1 MPEASQGKLNSVE
14 DNQASV
20 DFTFAGAIRGKIER
34 WLNQEG
40 WTVEPRSGEG
50 VVWALLA
57 VDRLKRRLLISQHRG
72 HEDRVLLEAR
82 VVPSQ
87 EQAERLADAAST
99 LTTDLMWDIRF
110 ELNRMGIDF
119 QGVNLPF
126 HRAVLTEAIYFEG
139 AFDSGLA
146 KDTFFQRIEHIRRG
160 IAMVQF
166 LLQRR
171 LIG

>member
-1 MPEASQGKLNSVE
+1 M
-14 DNQASV
+14 
-20 DFTFAGAIRGKIER
+20 KIER
-34 WLNQEG
+34 WLQQEG
-40 WTVEPRSGEG
+40 WTVEPRAGQGS
-50 VVWALLA
+50 VWTLLA
-57 VDRLKRRLLISQHRG
+57 VDRLKRRLLIAQHKG

-82 VVPSQ
+82 VVPSAD
-87 EQAERLADAAST
+87 QAARLTEASPDLAAE
-99 LTTDLMWDIRF
+99 LMWDIRM

-119 QGVNLPF
+119 QGVSLPF
-126 HRAVLTEAIYFEG
+126 QRAVLTEAIYFEG

-146 KDTFFQRIEHIRRG
+146 KDTFFQRIEHVRRG

>member
-1 MPEASQGKLNSVE
+1 VREGPVE
-14 DNQASV
+14 DNEAPV
-20 DFTFAGAIRGKIER
+20 DLTFAGAIRAKIER
-34 WLNQEG
+34 WLDQEG
-40 WTVEPRSGEG
+40 WSVEPRSGEG

-57 VDRLKRRLLISQHRG
+57 VDRLKRRLVISQHKG
-72 HEDRVLLEAR
+72 HEDRVLIEAR
-82 VVPSQ
+82 VVPSV
-87 EQAERLADAAST
+87 EQAERLTEAPST
-99 LTTDLMWDIRF
+99 LAMDLIWDIRF

-119 QGVNLPF
+119 QGVHLPF
-126 HRAVLTEAIYFEG
+126 QRALLTEAIYFEG

-146 KDTFFQRIEHIRRG
+146 KDTFFQRVEHIRRG